1 MAPWGQETWGYY
13 NWGTLGDNSV
23 SLSGLSTTTS
33 TGSVTVQQVPGWG
46 TQYWGAGEWG
56 DLFSPEALVTGV
68 QISLTVNSISTKIDV
83 GVIID
88 TTVTGAANIGM
99 QTALGDELAGTSFL
113 EIPDTNLLNTTV
125 NSVFAGEAVD
135 VQVSSPSN
143 DEWGTEYWGAGMW
156 GIGDGVTILLSNQ
169 FTIQVDADIDVNGI
183 DLTSDVGDLEQNSIY
198 EFPNGA
204 IATTTVGDV
213 FGGEVVEV
221 QVTTASAQPWG
232 YALWGDGQWGNS
244 VGTDIS
250 IGEDV
255 IGLPSQTVVLTNV
268 NLGLVVSANTQPFI
282 IADANVTGTS
292 QLLTV
297 SLGDEDAIPNTLVDL
312 TGILLQTYLTN
323 VVTGLSVLVQPTG
336 VTANV
341 TTGTIGLN
349 AWAAIDSG
357 PSPTWTV
364 VDKAA

>member
-1 MAPWGQETWGYY
+1 MATWGQETWGYY

-135 VQVSSPSN
+135 
-143 DEWGTEYWGAGMW
+143 
-156 GIGDGVTILLSNQ
+156 
-169 FTIQVDADIDVNGI
+169 
-183 DLTSDVGDLEQNSIY
+183 
-198 EFPNGA
+198 
-204 IATTTVGDV
+204 
-213 FGGEVVEV
+213 V